1 MLDNVIKQLKLLPP
15 EYADFYARRCV
26 QKIQDK
32 TYLNEWYF
40 YFQIIYLC
48 KKNITKMPFPLVC
61 YDVNSSSE
69 SEAED
74 CKDDI
79 KPLIIPVS
87 YIFLFQSMIS

>member
-1 MLDNVIKQLKLLPP
+1 
-15 EYADFYARRCV
+15 
-26 QKIQDK
+26 
-32 TYLNEWYF
+32 
-40 YFQIIYLC
+40 
-48 KKNITKMPFPLVC
+48 MPFPLVC